1 MNITQTISDERH
13 LVKEISAL
21 ECLLVEAL
29 CQDRKWLSRDEES
42 TLRWALSMAR
52 VSTIENVGK
61 DINVGHATDR
71 YRESLFSTISHFVKL
86 DGTINKSDLLRFIA
100 PIGKLCADERADLLQ
115 LFGAQLSPEALD
127 AAVRSR
133 PLALVLGGGGGTAYI
148 YVGAFEL
155 LQRRGIVP
163 AAISG
168 SSMGALLGAYRAR
181 SEEFSLSDL
190 QKLMKPLS
198 FETVARPF
206 EVGSKR
212 SIPATF
218 KLYLREVFG
227 SEFQV
232 SGRNIRFSDLHIPMR
247 VCVGGVAH
255 IEGVPDENLEEFAH
269 LLDDGA
275 TISLFRLRAEQKTI
289 ISKLLDLSRR
299 PLKAIYLGA
308 DEKTREFDVID
319 ALGFSAAVPGVFNY
333 DVPANDPRMT
343 ELVDFVMKKNGVYR
357 LMDGGW
363 VDNMPAEAAILAV
376 QEAKKQRGRDP
387 FVLAL
392 DSFAPN
398 IGRHWFFLPL
408 MQMALQNSKR
418 GRQIA
423 HRTITY
429 QHVLSPLNIMPNTA
443 DFERALQHGMEETE
457 PHMDF
462 IEKMVGPISDPSFLK
477 SDM

>member
-13 LVKEISAL
+13 LVKEISSL

-29 CQDRKWLSRDEES
+29 CHDTNWLTHDEES

-52 VSTIENVGK
+52 VSTIETAGK
-61 DINVGHATDR
+61 DISVGHATDR
-71 YRESLFSTISHFVKL
+71 YRESLFATISHFVKQ
-86 DGTINKSDLLRFIA
+86 DGTIKKAELRRFIA
-100 PIGKLCADERADLLQ
+100 PIGKLCADEREDLLQ
-115 LFGAQLSPEALD
+115 LFGAQLSPQMLD
-127 AAVRSR
+127 DAVRSR

-155 LQRRGIVP
+155 LERRCIVP

-181 SEEFSLSDL
+181 TEEFSLSGL
-190 QKLMKPLS
+190 EELLKPLS

-218 KLYLREVFG
+218 RLYLREVFA
-227 SEFQV
+227 SEFQI
-232 SGRNIRFSDLHIPMR
+232 SQRNIRLSDLHIPVR
-247 VCVGGVAH
+247 VCVGGLAH
-255 IEGVPDENLEEFAH
+255 IEGVPDENLDEYAH
-269 LLDDGA
+269 LLNDGA
-275 TISLFRLRAEQKTI
+275 RNIFGLRGEQKTI
-289 ISKLLDLSRR
+289 VSKLLELSRR

-319 ALGFSAAVPGVFNY
+319 ALGFSAAVPGIFNY
-333 DVPANDPRMT
+333 DVPADDARMT
-343 ELVDFVMKKNGVYR
+343 QLVDFVMKKHGVYR
-357 LMDGGW
+357 LIDGGW
-363 VDNMPAEAAILAV
+363 VDNMPAEAAMHAV

-387 FVLAL
+387 FILAL
-392 DSFAPN
+392 DGFAPN
-398 IGRHWFFLPL
+398 IGRHWLFLPL
-408 MQMALQNSKR
+408 MQMALQNSKA
-418 GRQIA
+418 GRSLA

-429 QHVLSPLNIMPNTA
+429 KHVLSPLNIMPNAA
-443 DFERALQHGMEETE
+443 DLERAIHQGMEETD

-462 IEKMVGPISDPSFLK
+462 IEKMVGPIPNPSFLK
-477 SDM
+477 TDM